1 MDEKFWL
8 QDPAALLK
16 LSIIPT
22 MDMTM
27 TQKLNAATRL
37 LLVVTLVLYVLGYEP
52 TQYLTILGLG
62 WVLILVVHMNT
73 KTEGFTSDCGATGY
87 DPILNRLNAAYEVT
101 PPIQFNPFN
110 DSKRS
115 YMNAKYEL
123 NPLTDEPGFKE
134 IWRAEPEMMGN
145 YSMVADPETVFPVA
159 AADEHPSQENYI
171 VRSKIDHLGVAQAQ
185 TDLYGLRPL
194 AEADYL
200 QSTLNFRENIMN
212 EHIDKLV
219 RARKH
224 GCGDMRLMSTN
235 SGGGGA
241 ISTSGEGGSS

>member
-8 QDPAALLK
+8 QDPTVLFK
-16 LSIIPT
+16 LNIFPT
-22 MDMTM
+22 TTMNM

-37 LLVVTLVLYVLGYEP
+37 LVIVTVLLYLLDFTATQCITVLGV
-52 TQYLTILGLG
+52 G
-62 WVLILVVHMNT
+62 LILILFFHMNT
-73 KTEGFTSDCGATGY
+73 PKEDFTSDCGPTGY

-110 DSKRS
+110 DEKRS

-123 NPLTDEPGFKE
+123 TPLTDEPGFKE
-134 IWRAEPEMMGN
+134 IWRQEPEMIGN
-145 YSMVADPETVFPVA
+145 YSMVPDPETVFPVEG
-159 AADEHPSQENYI
+159 ADDMYPSQENYI

-185 TDLYGLRPL
+185 TDLYGVRPL

-200 QSTLNFRENIMN
+200 QSTVTFRENIMN

-224 GCGDMRLMSTN
+224 NCPDMKLMT
-235 SGGGGA
+235 
-241 ISTSGEGGSS
+241 TSAGGGSSV